1 MALRAITRIMARRCN
16 DVKTQKACKQGWEA
30 IRGPNISTALCILP
44 YSNVS
49 TYMEVVCLMLGPML
63 AS

>member
-1 MALRAITRIMARRCN
+1 MARRCN

-30 IRGPNISTALCILP
+30 IRGPNVSTALCILP

-49 TYMEVVCLMLGPML
+49 TYMEVVCLILGPML